1 MNCPVCGA
9 PLEDGA
15 KFCTECGARLDGESG
30 AENAAPVKP
39 EIPPVPPADPDP
51 APEKPKKRPKP
62 AVSYPMEESEL
73 PKKYRPIKPWGY
85 FWLELLFAIPV
96 IGLIALL
103 VFTFTAKN
111 VNRRN
116 FARSYWCVLLV
127 VAIVLV
133 ILLIIGFVTGYAQ
146 EFFKYVQTFVAGLK

>member
-15 KFCTECGARLDGESG
+15 KFCTECGAKLDGEG
-30 AENAAPVKP
+30 KAEAAAPVGP
-39 EIPPVPPADPDP
+39 ETPPVPPAP
-51 APEKPKKRPKP
+51 APAKPKKQPKP
-62 AVSYPMEESEL
+62 AVAYPMEESEL

-96 IGLIALL
+96 VGLIALL
-103 VFTFTAKN
+103 IFTFAGKN

-127 VAIVLV
+127 AAIVLIV
-133 ILLIIGFVTGYAQ
+133 LLIIGFVTGYAQ
-146 EFFKYVQTFVAGLK
+146 EFYKQAQTVIAGLK